1 MGLKDWFLKFF
12 APTTRGVL
20 NVGFDFGTHSTK
32 IVIRERDATN
42 GRIVRIDQDHGD
54 YTPGVSPSVIRIVN
68 NRLWFGTTAL
78 TNTGGELLQ
87 SLKVAVVCELPTP
100 IAKSVDISNAK
111 LVALYM
117 AWALQ
122 NLRRTIQ
129 KERYSR
135 LLLNVSA
142 PMQRIENVKLKK
154 QYLRIVQSAWLLSAA
169 PRAETI
175 EQGMSVAKAVD
186 LLNAV
191 WTRPVEAEQQREF
204 DILPETIAP
213 VCSFSTDPAAE
224 AGIHIILDM
233 GAGSTEVSVLDVPE
247 HGSGFRV
254 LCYYDESRMF
264 GGNDLEWARRTDDP
278 NHRMCEIHDK
288 LATLYGRVWQMGY
301 AKIQKEP
308 AARARWMSLRL
319 VLSGGGTLDPDVRTR
334 LETENVINAW
344 PDEETQRKVHRH
356 VPNTLTQLPEMKKS
370 DLSIFAVANGL
381 AVDRAKFTSFDP
393 PDSIPPMRPP
403 PPEEKP
409 IEYWDDRSN

>member
-1 MGLKDWFLKFF
+1 MGLKDWFLQFF
-12 APTTRGVL
+12 APTTRGVV

-42 GRIVRIDQDHGD
+42 GRIVRIDKDHGD

-78 TNTGGELLQ
+78 TSTGGELLK
-87 SLKVAVVCELPTP
+87 SLKVAVACELPTP
-100 IAKSVDISNAK
+100 VAKTTDISNAK

-117 AWALQ
+117 AWTLQ

-135 LLLNVSA
+135 ILLNVSA
-142 PMQRIENVKLKK
+142 PMQRIENAKLKN

-175 EQGMSVAKAVD
+175 EQGIAVSKALD

-191 WTRPVEAEQQREF
+191 WTRPVEPEQQREF

-224 AGIHIILDM
+224 AGIHVIIDI

-254 LCYYDESRMF
+254 LCYHDESRMF
-264 GGNDLEWARRTDDP
+264 GGNDLELACRTDHP
-278 NHRMCEIHDK
+278 SHRVSEIHQK
-288 LATLYGRVWQMGY
+288 LATLYAYVWQMGY
-301 AKIQKEP
+301 AKIKNEK
-308 AARARWMSLRL
+308 AARPRWMSLKL
-319 VLSGGGTLDPDVRTR
+319 VLSGGGTLDPEVRAR
-334 LETENVINAW
+334 LEAENVINAW
-344 PDEETQRKVHRH
+344 PEEETKRKVYRH
-356 VPNTLTQLPEMKKS
+356 VPNTLTPLPEMKKS

-393 PDSIPPMRPP
+393 PDSIPPMQAP
-403 PPEEKP
+403 PPEEKT